1 MPTACSEIEAAL
13 ERVRAS
19 RLRKCGLAG
28 PYASAD
34 CGLGRRVYALAREGR
49 GAYLWGEPG
58 TGKTHAAAC
67 AVRMYCS
74 RGMRARLVTAKRLL
88 DEVRDGYG
96 GGDRGAL
103 ARAERVPLLA
113 LDDLGAERP
122 TEWAVETL
130 SSLIDAR
137 TAAGLPTVVT
147 SNYRIGQVRDLWGG
161 MAGKRVASRL
171 AGACEPIEVTG
182 PDRRLACSRTA

>member
-1 MPTACSEIEAAL
+1 M
-13 ERVRAS
+13 
-19 RLRKCGLAG
+19 
-28 PYASAD
+28 
-34 CGLGRRVYALAREGR
+34 
-49 GAYLWGEPG
+49 
-58 TGKTHAAAC
+58 
-67 AVRMYCS
+67 
-74 RGMRARLVTAKRLL
+74 
-88 DEVRDGYG
+88 
-96 GGDRGAL
+96 
-103 ARAERVPLLA
+103 PLLA
-113 LDDLGAERP
+113 LDDLGAECP

-171 AGACEPIEVTG
+171 AGACECIEVTG